1 MDKEKNKWKDDF
13 NHSFKIF
20 QEREVKKKK
29 SSQLLKIGK
38 GTEAAATLS

>member
-20 QEREVKKKK
+20 QERERKKK
-29 SSQLLKIGK
+29 SLPLLKIGK